1 MNIFQKIG
9 NRIEEGKKDKELFER
24 RYWNLTPIERIDYDN
39 KRDRIEKETYYGM
52 LPLTLIFLKGFIVF
66 LLLFTSTFYLTGS
79 IELSNLFMNISII
92 LGNMVIIAILV
103 DFLLSYISSVS
114 YFNRIKNLNKRFKL
128 DTRHI

>member
-9 NRIEEGKKDKELFER
+9 NRLEEDKKNKELFEK